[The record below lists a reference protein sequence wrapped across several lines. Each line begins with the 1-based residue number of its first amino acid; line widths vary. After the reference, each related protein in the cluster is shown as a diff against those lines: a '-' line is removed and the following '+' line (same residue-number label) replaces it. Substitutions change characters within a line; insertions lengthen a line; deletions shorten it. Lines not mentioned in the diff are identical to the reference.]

1 MAGPVDFA
9 SILKAG
15 QSLVPDYGDMQLND
29 TRNLLG
35 QLQLQQGRMNM
46 DAEARKQARDDAF
59 QAELDGILSGQPDPA
74 AYRRL
79 MVKYPEFGTQL
90 KAQADALDANQRR
103 TDFTQAAEIYSAAR
117 NGKFDLAAQQ
127 LEKRINADRAA
138 GQDVADDEQM
148 LQWLRSEDP
157 MDRNVAVNM
166 IGMHVSSF
174 NPQQFG
180 NDIGQLAEERMGKTT
195 AVAPGAVLTRDNPL
209 TGAVEEVYRSPFKPE
224 YIKGEDGSIIMLS
237 DGGGQGGGATG
248 ATGSASS
255 TPRGIRNNNP
265 GNLKFGPFAKSMGAT
280 GADADGFAIFPDTSA
295 GTRAQENLLLG
306 SGYFGGGRRTIASI
320 ISKYAPASDGNSVG
334 DYAKFVAKET
344 GIAPNQPLNT
354 ADIPRVAAA
363 MRKFENGAQS
373 ASNTRGGK
381 TPPPPPGFVL
391 DK

>member
-1 MAGPVDFA
+1 MPQPVDFT
-9 SILKAG
+9 SGLLAG
-15 QSLVPDYGDMQLND
+15 QRLVTDYQLQQ
-29 TRNLLG
+29 TQNLLG
-35 QLQLQQGRMNM
+35 QMQARQAGAQM
-46 DAEARKQARDDAF
+46 DADARAQAQEDAF
-59 QAELDGILSGQPDPA
+59 QNDLDHVLAGAPDPN

-79 MVKYPEFGTQL
+79 MLRYPKFATQL
-90 KAQADALDANQRR
+90 KAQADAMDASQRQ

-138 GQDVADDEQM
+138 GQGVADDEQM

-157 MDRNVAVNM
+157 MDRNAAINM

-180 NDIGQLAEERMGKTT
+180 NDIGQLAEERTGKTT
-195 AVAPGAVLTRDNPL
+195 AVTPGTVLTRDNPL

-237 DGGGQGGGATG
+237 GGGGDTPPGGGAP
-248 ATGSASS
+248 SS

-373 ASNTRGGK
+373 ASNSRGGK

>member
-1 MAGPVDFA
+1 MPQPVDFT
-9 SILKAG
+9 SGLLAG
-15 QSLVPDYGDMQLND
+15 QRLVTDYQLQQ
-29 TRNLLG
+29 TQNLLG
-35 QLQLQQGRMNM
+35 QMQARQAGAQM
-46 DAEARKQARDDAF
+46 DADARAQAQEDAF
-59 QAELDGILSGQPDPA
+59 QNDLDHVLAGAPDPN

-79 MVKYPEFGTQL
+79 MLRYPKFATQL
-90 KAQADALDANQRR
+90 KAQADAMDASQRQ

-117 NGKFDLAAQQ
+117 NGKFALAAAQ
-127 LEKRINADRAA
+127 LQRRIDADRAA
-138 GQDVADDEQM
+138 GKADPQDEAI
-148 LQWLRSEDP
+148 LTWLKSEDP
-157 MDRNVAVNM
+157 IERNAAINM

-180 NDIGQLAEERMGKTT
+180 NDIGQLAEERTGKTT
-195 AVAPGAVLTRDNPL
+195 AVTPGTVLTRDNPL
-209 TGAVEEVYRSPFKPE
+209 TGAVEEVYRSPFKPD

-334 DYAKFVAKET
+334 DYAKFVAKDT

-373 ASNTRGGK
+373 ASNSRGGK

>member
-1 MAGPVDFA
+1 MPQPVDFA
-9 SILKAG
+9 SALSAG
-15 QSLVPDYGDMQLND
+15 RALVPDFQQQQLLQ
-29 TRNLLG
+29 TQALLG
-35 QLQLQQGRMNM
+35 QM
-46 DAEARKQARDDAF
+46 QARQAGMQMDKAARDQAEEDAF
-59 QAELDGILSGQPDPA
+59 QHELDTVLAGAPDPN

-79 MVKYPEFGTQL
+79 MVKYPQFGAQL

-157 MDRNVAVNM
+157 MDRNAAINM
-166 IGMHVSSF
+166 IGFHVSSF

-195 AVAPGAVLTRDNPL
+195 AVAPGTVLTRQNPL
-209 TGAVEEVYRSPFKPE
+209 TGQTEETYRSPFKPE

-373 ASNTRGGK
+373 ASNSRGGK

>member
-1 MAGPVDFA
+1 MPQPVDFT
-9 SILKAG
+9 SGLLAG
-15 QSLVPDYGDMQLND
+15 QRLVTDYQLQQ
-29 TRNLLG
+29 TQNLLG
-35 QLQLQQGRMNM
+35 QMQARQAGAQM
-46 DAEARKQARDDAF
+46 DADARAQAQEDAF
-59 QAELDGILSGQPDPA
+59 QNDLDHVLAGSPDPN

-79 MVKYPEFGTQL
+79 MLRYPKFATQL
-90 KAQADALDANQRR
+90 KAQADAMDASQRQ

-117 NGKFDLAAQQ
+117 NGKFDLAAAQ
-127 LEKRINADRAA
+127 LQRRIDADRAA
-138 GQDVADDEQM
+138 GQDTSQDEAI
-148 LQWLRSEDP
+148 LLGLKSEDP
-157 MDRNVAVNM
+157 VERNAAINM
-166 IGMHVSSF
+166 IGFHVSSF

-195 AVAPGAVLTRDNPL
+195 AVAPGTVLTRQNPL
-209 TGAVEEVYRSPFKPE
+209 TGQTEETYRSPFKPE

-237 DGGGQGGGATG
+237 GGGGDTPPGGGAP
-248 ATGSASS
+248 SS

-373 ASNTRGGK
+373 ASNSRGGK

>member
-166 IGMHVSSF
+166 IGMHVASF

-195 AVAPGAVLTRDNPL
+195 AVAPGTVLTRQNPL
-209 TGAVEEVYRSPFKPE
+209 TGQTEETYRSPFKPE

-237 DGGGQGGGATG
+237 GGGGDTPPGGGAP
-248 ATGSASS
+248 SS

-280 GADADGFAIFPDTSA
+280 GADADGFAIFPSA
-295 GTRAQENLLLG
+295 RFGEQAQVNLLKG
-306 SGYFGGGRRTIASI
+306 NGYIGGGRNTIASI
-320 ISKYAPASDGNSVG
+320 VSKYAPSSDGNDVG
-334 DYAKFVAKET
+334 SYVRFVAQKT
-344 GIAPNQPLNT
+344 GIAPNQPVT
-354 ADIPRVAAA
+354 AAQADIIAAA
-363 MRKFENGAQS
+363 MREFENGAQS